1 MTIPKTVTRR
11 NTMSIEA
18 LLTSLK
24 ESVDRNTEALLAV
37 AAAGGKPAA
46 AAESAPSTGKSG
58 KGGKAGKT
66 EAAETAATSAGPK
79 HTQDE
84 VNAAL
89 IKIKDDFGLE
99 HAKVVIK
106 EVGKVDK
113 MGDIPA
119 DKYDAVYEAAVAKHA
134 ELSAAGGG
142 EEEGGL

>member
-1 MTIPKTVTRR
+1 
-11 NTMSIEA
+11 MSIET

-37 AAAGGKPAA
+37 AASGGKAA
-46 AAESAPSTGKSG
+46 ATESGTKAS
-58 KGGKAGKT
+58 GKAGKKT
-66 EAAETAATSAGPK
+66 EAAATTETAAAPSGPK

-99 HAKVVIK
+99 HAKGIIK
-106 EVGKVDK
+106 SVGGVDK

-119 DKYDAVYEAAVAKHA
+119 DKYDAVFDAAVKKHA
-134 ELSAAGGG
+134 ELSAEGGAA
-142 EEEGGL
+142 EEGGL